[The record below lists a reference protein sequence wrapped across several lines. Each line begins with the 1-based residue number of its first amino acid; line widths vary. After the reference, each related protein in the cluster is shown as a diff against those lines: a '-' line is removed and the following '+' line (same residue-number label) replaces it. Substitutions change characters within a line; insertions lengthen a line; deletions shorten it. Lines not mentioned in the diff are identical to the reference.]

1 MAHDKFD
8 PAQLDKLNDPGRF
21 ETMRPEVMQRALGE
35 SGPKVI
41 VDVGAGAGLFSAK
54 WLELWPGATV
64 FAVDMEPRALRWI
77 REHRPEVATGRIVP
91 VASSEIHVPLD
102 DGMAD
107 LVTMLNLHHELA
119 EPDVMYREAH
129 RLLRCGGHLLVVD
142 WAPVESPKGPPLHVR
157 IGGNDA
163 VAHVTAAGFC
173 DAEAHEGLPY
183 HWLVTAE
190 KR

>member
-8 PAQLDKLNDPGRF
+8 PAQLDRLNDPGRF
-21 ETMRPEVMQRALGE
+21 ETMKPEVMQRALGE
-35 SGPKVI
+35 LAPEII

-54 WLELWPGATV
+54 WLDLWPSATV
-64 FAVDMEPRALRWI
+64 FAVDMEPRALQWI

-102 DGMAD
+102 DGAAD

-129 RLLRCGGHLLVVD
+129 RLLRCGGRLLAVD
-142 WAPVESPKGPPLHVR
+142 WAPFDSPKGPPVSVR
-157 IGGNDA
+157 IGAEEA
-163 VAHVTAAGFC
+163 VARVASAGFC
-173 DAEAHEGLPY
+173 DASAHEGLAY
-183 HWLVTAE
+183 HWLVTAV